1 VTSTDFLCSEI
12 LPEEALADLCLTC
25 HGSGWDGTEQR
36 GPCLDCQGD
45 GFPSPCPCCG
55 SDTCRPRPPLPL
67 REEAGTLAVE
77 TCEPMPEFGFSGEW
91 EAFSLYVTRYS
102 DGAEF
107 WEALDSE
114 GRLTWEGERKPD
126 AQSIIDALVMASAP
140 DVLPQECP

>member
-1 VTSTDFLCSEI
+1 VFSTEMLCSEI
-12 LPEEALADLCLTC
+12 TGPEAIEDA
-25 HGSGWDGTEQR
+25 
-36 GPCLDCQGD
+36 
-45 GFPSPCPCCG
+45 FPCPCG
-55 SDTCRPRPPLPL
+55 LPTCRATVPARPAAPVPL

-114 GRLTWEGERKPD
+114 GRLTWEGEREPD